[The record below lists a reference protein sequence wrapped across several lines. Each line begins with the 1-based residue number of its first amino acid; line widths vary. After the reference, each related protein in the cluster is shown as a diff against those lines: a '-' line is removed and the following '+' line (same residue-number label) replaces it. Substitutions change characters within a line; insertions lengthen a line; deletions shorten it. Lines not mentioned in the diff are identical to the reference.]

1 MAADL
6 SGRAALITGA
16 ASGIGR
22 ASALAFASAGASVA
36 LLDIDAGGLADT
48 AAAVRAAGAR
58 AEVLVADVR
67 DLRAVTG
74 AVGRAVEAFG
84 RLDAALNNAGVPG
97 PYVPLDEYSEEDFM
111 RILQVDLAG
120 VWRCM
125 RAEIRYMRARGTGAI
140 VNTSSMLGAAAMP
153 DNGAYVAAK
162 HGVHGL
168 TRAAAVELGGAGIRV
183 NAIAPGV
190 TRTGMTSA
198 ASDDLLRT
206 VPLGRIA
213 EPEEIATAAVWLVLA
228 RSLLHHR
235 VRAGRRRR
243 LARRVSGAT
252 MNLRHSTAQPHP
264 AEPVSQPALRREL
277 RFLETA
283 FGLGRRHGAHA
294 RDVGHRSRGRRR
306 TRPGRPAG
314 LRGRRPGRRTRGLR
328 VRPAGRRVQ
337 PRRVGLRLRRQHPW
351 SPAGVPGRVGAARH
365 VPGVPPVSIMGV
377 AIFGRAFLSATGLAH
392 DADWYPLAFAA
403 WVVIWVLAARGVRP
417 TTRSVLAFEV
427 VSVCLILVL
436 MGAICWRLAAGTAP
450 GGQGWSGAV
459 FVLPP
464 GVGLSALTL
473 AATSGF
479 LAFAGFE
486 SAGCAEEK
494 SPSCP
499 GA

>member
-36 LLDIDAGGLADT
+36 LLDIDAKGLADT
-48 AAAVRAAGAR
+48 AAAVRAAGER

-67 DLRAVTG
+67 DLRTVTAAV
-74 AVGRAVEAFG
+74 ARAVEVFG

-168 TRAAAVELGGAGIRV
+168 TRAAAVELGGSGIRV

-198 ASDDLLRT
+198 VSDELLRA

-213 EPEEIATAAVWLVLA
+213 EPEEIAAAAVWLC
-228 RSLLHHR
+228 
-235 VRAGRRRR
+235 
-243 LARRVSGAT
+243 
-252 MNLRHSTAQPHP
+252 
-264 AEPVSQPALRREL
+264 
-277 RFLETA
+277 
-283 FGLGRRHGAHA
+283 
-294 RDVGHRSRGRRR
+294 
-306 TRPGRPAG
+306 
-314 LRGRRPGRRTRGLR
+314 
-328 VRPAGRRVQ
+328 
-337 PRRVGLRLRRQHPW
+337 
-351 SPAGVPGRVGAARH
+351 SPEA
-365 VPGVPPVSIMGV
+365 SYI
-377 AIFGRAFLSATGLAH
+377 TG
-392 DADWYPLAFAA
+392 
-403 WVVIWVLAARGVRP
+403 
-417 TTRSVLAFEV
+417 SVLVAD
-427 VSVCLILVL
+427 
-436 MGAICWRLAAGTAP
+436 GGWLAG
-450 GGQGWSGAV
+450 
-459 FVLPP
+459 
-464 GVGLSALTL
+464 
-473 AATSGF
+473 
-479 LAFAGFE
+479 
-486 SAGCAEEK
+486 
-494 SPSCP
+494 
-499 GA
+499 

>member
-22 ASALAFASAGASVA
+22 ASALAFASGGASVA

-48 AAAVRAAGAR
+48 AATVRAAGAR

-97 PYVPLDEYSEEDFM
+97 PYVPLDEYSDEDFM

-168 TRAAAVELGGAGIRV
+168 TRAAALELGGTGIRV

-213 EPEEIATAAVWLVLA
+213 EPEEIAAAV
-228 RSLLHHR
+228 LLC
-235 VRAGRRRR
+235 
-243 LARRVSGAT
+243 
-252 MNLRHSTAQPHP
+252 
-264 AEPVSQPALRREL
+264 
-277 RFLETA
+277 
-283 FGLGRRHGAHA
+283 
-294 RDVGHRSRGRRR
+294 
-306 TRPGRPAG
+306 
-314 LRGRRPGRRTRGLR
+314 
-328 VRPAGRRVQ
+328 
-337 PRRVGLRLRRQHPW
+337 
-351 SPAGVPGRVGAARH
+351 SPEA
-365 VPGVPPVSIMGV
+365 SYI
-377 AIFGRAFLSATGLAH
+377 TG
-392 DADWYPLAFAA
+392 
-403 WVVIWVLAARGVRP
+403 
-417 TTRSVLAFEV
+417 SVLVAD
-427 VSVCLILVL
+427 
-436 MGAICWRLAAGTAP
+436 GGWLAG
-450 GGQGWSGAV
+450 
-459 FVLPP
+459 
-464 GVGLSALTL
+464 
-473 AATSGF
+473 
-479 LAFAGFE
+479 
-486 SAGCAEEK
+486 
-494 SPSCP
+494 
-499 GA
+499 